1 MNTITTLAID
11 AIRQTIAKFYAQ
23 STVKNIV
30 ITSDA
35 SLVPSTGKAIFEQ
48 YTNNLQNHSPFY
60 VLASHDKCI
69 LGKIANEQ
77 YRLLHDIDHA
87 LNYPNGQGTTLLK
100 DEIYLNGLFASR
112 IFKQL
117 VNPSRSKIDLKT
129 ALTAYV
135 ILIIDLIEQ
144 ANFYSQ
150 KKYFITNQVQ
160 FVIDRMDN
168 EYKYIFDLIGN
179 DTNAAQYEIAIL
191 SNFFGFD
198 FY

>member
-1 MNTITTLAID
+1 MNTITTLAIY

-30 ITSDA
+30 ITDDA
-35 SLVPSTGKAIFEQ
+35 LLVPSTGKAIFGQ
-48 YTNNLQNHSPFY
+48 YIDNLQSNAPFY
-60 VLASHDKCI
+60 VLVSHDNCI
-69 LGKIANEQ
+69 LGKVANEQ

-87 LNYPNGQGTTLLK
+87 LNYPNGLGTTALK

-112 IFKQL
+112 IFKHL
-117 VNPSRSKIDLKT
+117 VNPSRSKIDLRT

-135 ILIIDLIEQ
+135 ILIIDLLEQ

-150 KKYFITNQVQ
+150 KKYFIDNQIN
-160 FVIDRMDN
+160 FVIDRMNN
-168 EYKYIFDLIGN
+168 EYKYVFDLIN
-179 DTNAAQYEIAIL
+179 TDTNAAQYELATL
-191 SNFFGFD
+191 ACFFGFD

>member
-1 MNTITTLAID
+1 MNTIDMLAIQ

-23 STVKNIV
+23 STVENIV

-35 SLVPSTGKAIFEQ
+35 SLVPSTGKAIFKQ
-48 YTNNLQNHSPFY
+48 YTNNLQNHAPFY
-60 VLASHDKCI
+60 VLASHDKCV

-100 DEIYLNGLFASR
+100 DEMYLNGLFASR
-112 IFKQL
+112 IFKHL
-117 VNPSRSKIDLKT
+117 VNPSRSKIDLRT

-144 ANFYSQ
+144 ANFYNQ
-150 KKYFITNQVQ
+150 KKYFIDNQIN
-160 FVIDRMDN
+160 FVIDRINN
-168 EYKYIFDLIGN
+168 EYAYIFDLIN
-179 DTNAAQYEIAIL
+179 IDTMQAQIEIATL
-191 SNFFGFD
+191 ACFFGFD